1 MEKRSNVKE
10 YIVYLAVIILLLV
23 APVLSESMRTL
34 SGESVDFN
42 WRHVLRVWVFYIP
55 FFVAFLIHNFFI
67 APLLIERKKKV
78 LYFGTTAVLVL
89 VFQLVQCAQK
99 PDIPDRIRQQPRM
112 AQDHGRPA
120 DMGGKPVDGPDVG
133 GKPVDGPD
141 VGGKQADGPDVG
153 RPEGRQ
159 SDGDGGRMRRHG
171 PPPFIGERDAISFFV
186 ILMLIGMN
194 LGVKLYFKSERDHH
208 LMDEMRR
215 QNLEQQIAYL
225 TYQINPHFFMN
236 TLNNIHALV
245 DIEPEKAKATILELS
260 KLMRFVLYD
269 GNKSMVSLS
278 KELAFLKNY
287 ITLMQL
293 RYTEKVRIEVSLPEP
308 VPEIDVPPLL
318 FITFVENAFKHGIS
332 YNKESFVDIR
342 LQYDGNELTF
352 CCRNSKADKPHG
364 DKGGVGLSNVR
375 QRLDLIYGD
384 RYSLDIHDQDNTFEV
399 CLKV

>member
-10 YIVYLAVIILLLV
+10 YIVYLAIVILLLV
-23 APVLSESMRTL
+23 VPVLSESMRTL
-34 SGESVDFN
+34 SGERLGFN
-42 WRHVLRVWVFYIP
+42 WAHVFRVWTFYIP

-67 APLLIERKKKV
+67 APLLIKRKSKV

-99 PDIPDRIRQQPRM
+99 PDIPDRIRQQHRM
-112 AQDHGRPA
+112 EQGLGHPA
-120 DMGGKPVDGPDVG
+120 DVG

-208 LMDEMRR
+208 LMVEMRR

-269 GNKSMVSLS
+269 GNKSMVPLS

-287 ITLMQL
+287 ITLMRL

-308 VPEIDVPPLL
+308 VPETDVPPLL

-352 CCRNSKADKPHG
+352 CCRNSKADKAHG

-399 CLKV
+399 CLVLK

>member
-99 PDIPDRIRQQPRM
+99 PDIPDHIRQQHRM
-112 AQDHGRPA
+112 EQGPGLPA
-120 DMGGKPVDGPDVG
+120 DVG

-141 VGGKQADGPDVG
+141 VGGKPADGPDVG
-153 RPEGRQ
+153 RPEGRL
-159 SDGDGGRMRRHG
+159 SGGDGERMRRHG
-171 PPPFIGERDAISFFV
+171 PPPFIGERDAIAFFV

-269 GNKSMVSLS
+269 GNKSMVPLS

-287 ITLMQL
+287 ITLMRL

-308 VPEIDVPPLL
+308 VPETDVPPLL
-318 FITFVENAFKHGIS
+318 FITFVENAFKHGVS
-332 YNKESFVDIR
+332 YNKESFVDISVTC
-342 LQYDGNELTF
+342 DESSIF
-352 CCRNSKADKPHG
+352 FHCRNSKAGKPHG
-364 DKGGVGLSNVR
+364 DKGGVGLSNVK

-384 RYSLDIHDQDNTFEV
+384 RHTLDIQDQNATFEV
-399 CLKV
+399 TLTIKK